1 MRPPFPTAP
10 RAVRITAHENSCPS
24 PVQLQS
30 GVSLI
35 VVMILLVIV
44 SILGIGAAQLSMMGE
59 RSSRNE
65 RDTQIA
71 WQGAEAALMDAEFDM
86 RGPGTS
92 TRMGVFTQNDSSA
105 FVLGSCGGSNSNN
118 SVGLCD
124 PSSVTGKPLWLSTDL
139 AADSPAAALYGT
151 FTSRAFTA
159 GADGLQ
165 PAKKPRYMIEVLPDQ
180 NAFGDASGLA
190 PKKFVY
196 RVTAMGFGPRADI
209 QAVTQMLFRKE

>member
-1 MRPPFPTAP
+1 M
-10 RAVRITAHENSCPS
+10 S
-24 PVQLQS
+24 PASFMHVWRQR

-35 VVMILLVIV
+35 VVLILLVII

-59 RSSRNE
+59 RGSRNE
-65 RDTQIA
+65 RDMQIA

-92 TRMGVFTQNDSSA
+92 SRMSVFTQSDSSA
-105 FVLGSCGGSNSNN
+105 FVLGSCGASTSDN

-124 PSSVTGKPLWLSTDL
+124 PSTVTGKPLWLSTDL
-139 AADSPAAALYGT
+139 AADNPSATLYGT
-151 FTSRAFTA
+151 FTNRAFTA

-165 PAKKPRYMIEVLPDQ
+165 PAKKPRYIIEVLPDQ